1 MFDSF
6 STLLTSIWN
15 SLDDVLICVCLFA
28 LAMKVSRML
37 YWCTEEYFRQS
48 VYVAEVVS
56 ALWLGTVI
64 VYLSSH
70 LIGEQVAVSLF
81 SGFSIGI
88 GYAMQPYITSVV
100 SSAAMKAMFKLE
112 RGDTLRMN
120 DIDYEVHHVGLLYVC
135 TKHDKYWTYFP
146 VTRFLSTPFSVHKTR
161 DLVSSY

>member
-37 YWCTEEYFRQS
+37 YWCTEEYFSPKRVRGRSCFCIMDWYSYCVS
-48 VYVAEVVS
+48 VFPFN
-56 ALWLGTVI
+56 WRT
-64 VYLSSH
+64 
-70 LIGEQVAVSLF
+70 VAVSLF

-146 VTRFLSTPFSVHKTR
+146 VTRFLSTPFSVHKIR